1 MGRQVAFRVE
11 RFNRKRC
18 LSLTI
23 YLWAGYICRTS
34 RRRDADREIG
44 FAAGHARHAD
54 PENCRAWAGARLRD
68 LSANPAD
75 FQGSAASA
83 TGITLPRAASPGKA
97 RMAGGRVGGIRK
109 RPPSQVLQIV

>member
-1 MGRQVAFRVE
+1 MGRPVAFRVE
-11 RFNRKRC
+11 RFNRKHC

-44 FAAGHARHAD
+44 LAAGNVGHAD
-54 PENCRAWAGARLRD
+54 PEDCRAGAGARLRD

-75 FQGSAASA
+75 FQGSAAGA
-83 TGITLPRAASPGKA
+83 TGVTLPRSASVGKA
-97 RMAGGRVGGIRK
+97 RM
-109 RPPSQVLQIV
+109 